1 MVNFEVLI
9 IIIIIILHV
18 VTFYTA
24 NVYCSKRKLTVLGTV
39 HFLRG
44 RGGEGGGL
52 VGFGGGEHTKKWLSR
67 EAISKNKGERGGSVK
82 YFRRT
87 LKWHNE

>member
-1 MVNFEVLI
+1 MVNFEVL

-44 RGGEGGGL
+44 RGGEGGL
-52 VGFGGGEHTKKWLSR
+52 VGFGGEHTKKWLSR
-67 EAISKNKGERGGSVK
+67 EAISKNKGERGGGP
-82 YFRRT
+82 
-87 LKWHNE
+87 